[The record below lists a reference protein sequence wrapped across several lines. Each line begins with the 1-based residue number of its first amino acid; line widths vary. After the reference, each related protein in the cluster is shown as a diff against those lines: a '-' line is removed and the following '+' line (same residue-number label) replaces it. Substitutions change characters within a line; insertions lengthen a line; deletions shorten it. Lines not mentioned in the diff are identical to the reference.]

1 MSIYQASAVCQ
12 APCWAHCKP
21 DFVSL
26 PYRLFRQLPWLII
39 SILQWGNLGLM
50 NLSKP
55 AQGHTVLWPQRWPS
69 NLYEELMALTKDR
82 GLRFVLVT
90 LLMQSWGRN
99 RNPELRIPNLNA
111 PMNPRE
117 ILLKCRFWFSQWDS
131 AFLRSS
137 QVMLGCWS
145 VDHTLNNKA
154 LDLHG
159 ADKVRPECQPSHP
172 GGFGRALMPVCMQR
186 KASSV
191 WMSLFIKI
199 HCWCAWHCVLFSK
212 PHVSEAPFKLC
223 FTTGSRVPP
232 IYKVA
237 DF

>member
-1 MSIYQASAVCQ
+1 MNSRGQEPPLLLWILSRCPLSGCLIAVNVYLSSIFRV
-12 APCWAHCKP
+12 PGTCWAHCKP

-39 SILQWGNLGLM
+39 SILQWGNRGLM

-69 NLYEELMALTKDR
+69 DLYEELMALTKDR

-117 ILLKCRFWFSQWDS
+117 ILLKCESDS
-131 AFLRSS
+131 A
-137 QVMLGCWS
+137 GEI
-145 VDHTLNNKA
+145 
-154 LDLHG
+154 LH
-159 ADKVRPECQPSHP
+159 
-172 GGFGRALMPVCMQR
+172 F
-186 KASSV
+186 
-191 WMSLFIKI
+191 
-199 HCWCAWHCVLFSK
+199 
-212 PHVSEAPFKLC
+212 
-223 FTTGSRVPP
+223 
-232 IYKVA
+232 
-237 DF
+237 